1 MRFEWD
7 EEKAQRNILKHGI
20 SFDRAI
26 TAFDDP
32 FALIAPDEKHS
43 SAGEIREWLIGES
56 DDGVL
61 VVVFTRR
68 WSGQTYRLISARRA
82 KRRERKR
89 YEEFK
94 RISL

>member
-7 EEKAQRNILKHGI
+7 AEKAHRNFQKHGI
-20 SFDRAI
+20 AFDRAI

-32 FALIAPDEKHS
+32 FALIAPDDKLSGAE
-43 SAGEIREWLIGES
+43 EIREWLIGEA

-68 WSGQTYRLISARRA
+68 WSGQIYRIISARRA
-82 KRRERKR
+82 SRRERMK

>member
-1 MRFEWD
+1 MKFEWD
-7 EEKAQRNILKHGI
+7 EEKAHHNAHKHGI
-20 SFDRAI
+20 SFNYAI

-32 FALIAPDEKHS
+32 FALIAPDDKHS

-68 WSGQTYRLISARRA
+68 WGGQIHRIVSARRA
-82 KRRERKR
+82 NRRERKR

-94 RISL
+94 GISL

>member
-1 MRFEWD
+1 MKFEWD
-7 EEKAQRNILKHGI
+7 EEKAHRNILKHGI
-20 SFDRAI
+20 SFDQAI

-43 SAGEIREWLIGES
+43 DAGEIREWLIGES

-68 WSGQTYRLISARRA
+68 
-82 KRRERKR
+82 
-89 YEEFK
+89 
-94 RISL
+94 

>member
-1 MRFEWD
+1 MKFEWD
-7 EEKAQRNILKHGI
+7 EEKAHRNILKHGI
-20 SFDRAI
+20 SFNQAI

-43 SAGEIREWLIGES
+43 SLEEIREWLIGES

-68 WSGQTYRLISARRA
+68 RYGQIYRIISARPA
-82 KRRERKR
+82 NRRERKR

>member
-1 MRFEWD
+1 MKFEWD
-7 EEKAQRNILKHGI
+7 EEKAHRNILKHGI

-68 WSGQTYRLISARRA
+68 WIGQTYRLISARRA
-82 KRRERKR
+82 NRRERKR